1 MYIIDYPSEVMRQKM
16 LNGIGKAE
24 KNSSDDSNKRF

>member
-1 MYIIDYPSEVMRQKM
+1 MDYPSERMWQKM

-24 KNSSDDSNKRF
+24 KMCPDNNNGRL